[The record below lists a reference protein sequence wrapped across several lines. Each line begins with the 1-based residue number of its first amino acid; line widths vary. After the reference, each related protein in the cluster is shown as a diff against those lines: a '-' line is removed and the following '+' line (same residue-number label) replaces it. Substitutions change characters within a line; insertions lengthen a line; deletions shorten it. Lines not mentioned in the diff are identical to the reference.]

1 MANAAPYV
9 VNGEELETD
18 DERFLLEANFS
29 DDVVPVIAAA
39 EGIAL
44 SDLHW
49 QVIRFMR
56 ERYQEDGHTP
66 NFRNMLAMLNEEDDS
81 QDWKKVL
88 YELFPNQP
96 NRQASKVAGLPK
108 PYGKGG
114 Y

>member
-1 MANAAPYV
+1 VGYV
-9 VNGEELETD
+9 VNGEELEV
-18 DERFLLEANFS
+18 DEEGFLLEANYS

-39 EGIAL
+39 EKITL
-44 SDLHW
+44 TDQHW
-49 QVIRFMR
+49 QVVKFMR
-56 ERYQEDGHTP
+56 EQFQENGHTP
-66 NFRNMLAMLNEEDDS
+66 NFRNMVAMLTEEDDS

-108 PYGKGG
+108 PFGKGG